1 MRNKFLLFISP
12 QPVIFCDDSMK
23 RLGLEDC
30 LGVHCVCM
38 RVHGCVCM
46 CVHMCVHVCVHACAR
61 VCVYMCACVCCV
73 YTHVQAPADGDE
85 LTTDP
90 SAALKSD

>member
-38 RVHGCVCM
+38 RVHVCVCM
-46 CVHMCVHVCVHACAR
+46 CVHMCVRMCVCTC